1 MNDMNP
7 RAVIGGNV
15 PPDPLDEALAPFG
28 DFITE
33 AESWLDGKAVENE
46 GQMKAVDALL
56 KQIKAADKAVTEARE
71 AEAKPLHDAW
81 KSAIARYK
89 PTQDDL
95 GRIKNGL
102 VAIVD
107 SFKRKLAAEKAEAER
122 KARAEAEEAA
132 RKAREAAMQA
142 DAANIEAQ
150 RAAAAAQAEAEE
162 AQRRA
167 ALAAKDTVKGMR
179 TVTRYEITDH
189 RALLNWIARNDREAI
204 TAFIEEWARRNH
216 KENQNAEGLR
226 VWTEKE
232 AF

>member
-15 PPDPLDEALAPFG
+15 PPDPLDEALAQFG

-102 VAIVD
+102 IAIVD

-150 RAAAAAQAEAEE
+150 RAAAVAQAEAEE

-167 ALAAKDTVKGMR
+167 AAAAKDTVKGMR
-179 TVTRYEITDH
+179 TVTRYEVTDH
-189 RALLNWIARNDREAI
+189 RALLNWIARNDREAV
-204 TAFIEEWARRNH
+204 TAFIDEWARRNH

>member
-122 KARAEAEEAA
+122 KARADAEEAA

-150 RAAAAAQAEAEE
+150 RAAAAAQADAEE